1 MAKAYLFGEIEVTDP
16 VAYAEYGKLVSDTI
30 AAYGG
35 KVIVRGPDNQPELVE
50 GGPRGNQRVVVLE
63 FPSRER
69 LDAWYNSAEYKPAR
83 DIRFRSA
90 NSRVWLMTGL
100 E

>member
-1 MAKAYLFGEIEVTDP
+1 MAKAYLFGEIEITDP

-50 GGPRGNQRVVVLE
+50 GVSAWMHGTIPQNTSLRGTFAFALQI
-63 FPSRER
+63 PGS
-69 LDAWYNSAEYKPAR
+69 
-83 DIRFRSA
+83 
-90 NSRVWLMTGL
+90 G
-100 E
+100 